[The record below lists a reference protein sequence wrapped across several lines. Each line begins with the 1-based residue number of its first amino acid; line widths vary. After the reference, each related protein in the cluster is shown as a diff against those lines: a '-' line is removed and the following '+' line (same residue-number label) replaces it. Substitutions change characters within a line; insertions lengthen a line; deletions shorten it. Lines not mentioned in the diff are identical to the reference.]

1 VALSY
6 FACTLGSINAGA
18 RTIYSMAEDGYF
30 LPSFGRAHP
39 ANATPHRAI
48 ALIGALS
55 IAIPVALLFAGVSL
69 YSVIDYLSQLA
80 ALGFIGSYFMVCLA
94 SPFFLKRE
102 GGLSGPRMAASA
114 AALVLLCIVMVQSIY
129 PVPPA
134 PACFL
139 PYVFAATLVA
149 GVGASCW
156 VRHAA
161 GTLRPA

>member
-1 VALSY
+1 
-6 FACTLGSINAGA
+6 
-18 RTIYSMAEDGYF
+18 
-30 LPSFGRAHP
+30 
-39 ANATPHRAI
+39 
-48 ALIGALS
+48 
-55 IAIPVALLFAGVSL
+55 
-69 YSVIDYLSQLA
+69 VIDYLSQLA